1 MGGRLAVVTGGG
13 KGIGRAIATRLAQ
26 GGDRVVIAGRD
37 TAALDATASE
47 VEGIVD
53 VCECDVTQEA
63 DVAELFERA
72 GNVEVLVNNA
82 GVETSAPIGR
92 TELSAWSQQ
101 LDVNATGAFLC
112 TRAAVPGMLER
123 DYGRLVF
130 VSSTASHAGFPYTSA
145 YAASKHAAIGL
156 MRAVSA
162 EVAGTGVT
170 MNSVSPTFVRTKM
183 WERWVRRVVDKTGRT
198 VAEIEQALEHS
209 LPLGRVL
216 EPDEVAAVVAFLAS
230 DEAAVINGQT
240 LILDGG
246 GVQG

>member
-1 MGGRLAVVTGGG
+1 MAGRLAVVTGGG

-26 GGDRVVIAGRD
+26 NGDRVVIAGRD
-37 TAALDATASE
+37 RAALDATAGA

-53 VCECDVTQEA
+53 VCECDVTEEA
-63 DVAELFERA
+63 DVAELFQRA

-92 TELSAWSQQ
+92 TELSAWSHQ

-123 DYGRLVF
+123 DYGRVVF
-130 VSSTASHAGFPYTSA
+130 VSSTASHAGFPYTSG

-162 EVAGTGVT
+162 EVTGTGVT
-170 MNSVSPTFVRTKM
+170 MNSVSPTFVRTEM
-183 WERWVRRVVDKTGRT
+183 WKRWVDRVVEKTGRS
-198 VAEIEQALEHS
+198 AENAGQALERS